1 VFLLQVKTAYEF
13 VACLVGSERCIRD
26 RCYMAPKDY
35 VKMGRRQAAI
45 MAATFIKQLNA
56 MMEEGEPVILS
67 PDTFKVVRSES

>member
-1 VFLLQVKTAYEF
+1 MTQPNKKGRKVITDP
-13 VACLVGSERCIRD
+13 SEKRVNIQ
-26 RCYMAPKDY
+26 CYMAPKDY

>member
-1 VFLLQVKTAYEF
+1 MTQPNKKGRKEITDTAEKR
-13 VACLVGSERCIRD
+13 VNIQ
-26 RCYMAPKDY
+26 CYMAPKDY

>member
-1 VFLLQVKTAYEF
+1 MTQPNKKGRKVITDPAEKKVNIQ
-13 VACLVGSERCIRD
+13 
-26 RCYMAPKDY
+26 CYMAPKDY

-67 PDTFKVVRSES
+67 PETFKVVRSES

>member
-1 VFLLQVKTAYEF
+1 MTQPNKKGRKVITDPAEKRVNIQ
-13 VACLVGSERCIRD
+13 
-26 RCYMAPKDY
+26 CYMAPKDY